1 MLLGHVVM
9 AQYAMTE
16 VTEVLEKVSLGDIRE
31 LDFFSVLSLALL
43 FNCLLE
49 LVVMGFLLIQ
59 GVVVYVF

>member
-1 MLLGHVVM
+1 MLLGHVLM
-9 AQYAMTE
+9 AHYAMTG
-16 VTEVLEKVSLGDIRE
+16 VNGVLENVSWGDIRE